1 MKAFRESDEYEAVNN
16 SLKFSEKV
24 FNVFERVLPF
34 FLVLIWVGLTM
45 GKKKQGEFLFLLE
58 ILPDPSK
65 ISGGGWKRRRPEEG
79 LILWG
84 SKSHHHK
91 TNSLRFIISLN
102 ILQRANTQTSIKLDQ
117 NSMMEL
123 KCQGKFHS

>member
-34 FLVLIWVGLTM
+34 LLVLIWVGLTM

-58 ILPDPSK
+58 TLPHPSK
-65 ISGGGWKRRRPEEG
+65 ISGGGWKWRRPEEG
-79 LILWG
+79 LL
-84 SKSHHHK
+84 
-91 TNSLRFIISLN
+91 L
-102 ILQRANTQTSIKLDQ
+102 
-117 NSMMEL
+117 
-123 KCQGKFHS
+123 